1 MIVRHYI
8 NEILNYM
15 IFILNEISIFESV
28 IYIIKKG
35 YFKSNYEYFDITN
48 KLEYILNFE
57 INKKSRKK

>member
-48 KLEYILNFE
+48 KLEYILNFK

>member
-48 KLEYILNFE
+48 KL
-57 INKKSRKK
+57 